1 MSEYAEQ
8 VIVMDWARSNQNTF
22 PDLKYLFHIPNG
34 GFRDVV
40 TGSRMKRAGVKKGVP
55 DLFLPVS
62 NHLWHGLWI
71 EMKDGKGV
79 QSDEQ
84 IDWESFLYRQGY
96 KAIVCY
102 SGNEAIRAL
111 QEYLVLGVTF

>member
-1 MSEYAEQ
+1 MSEFSEQ
-8 VIVMDWARSNQNTF
+8 VEVMDWARSNQNTY

-34 GFRDVV
+34 GFRDVI

-55 DLFLPVS
+55 DLFLPMG

-71 EMKDGKGV
+71 EMKSVKGV

-84 IDWESFLYRQGY
+84 IDWENFLERQGY
-96 KAIVCY
+96 KAVVCY
-102 SGNEAIRAL
+102 TGKEAIKVL
-111 QEYLVLGVTF
+111 HDYLSYVPF